1 MKAAGS
7 ELLDKIGVR
16 DESIRLTLVAD
27 VLLILLSPPLW
38 LPILNLGTS
47 DGS

>member
-38 LPILNLGTS
+38 
-47 DGS
+47 